1 MKKLLALL
9 LALAMLLALTAC
21 GARDIQQAAD
31 ILNEVAEALSESDEA
46 ESPAESPQEPAQAP
60 EEAELPEEADAEAT
74 EEAPAADSATEAQ
87 PEEEAEAALP
97 EVDKDGWYYD
107 MEHVVAYLMTYGQL
121 PSNYISKKDAE
132 ALGWQ
137 GGSVQKYKEGA
148 AIGGSRF
155 GNYEGLLP
163 DTEGVR
169 YTECDIDTDG
179 ASSRGAKRV
188 IFSSDGHYYYTDDH
202 YESFRE
208 VRFEKGEWVLSDV
221 S

>member
-1 MKKLLALL
+1 MKKLFALL
-9 LALAMLLALTAC
+9 LALAMLLALAAC
-21 GARDIQQAAD
+21 GAQDIQQAAD
-31 ILNEVAEALSESDEA
+31 ILNEVAEVLSESEEA
-46 ESPAESPQEPAQAP
+46 EAPAESPKEPAQAEEAEAP
-60 EEAELPEEADAEAT
+60 EEAAPEDA
-74 EEAPAADSATEAQ
+74 EEAPAADSAAEAQ
-87 PEEEAEAALP
+87 PEKEDEAGLP
-97 EVDKDGWYYD
+97 QVDKDGWYYD

-202 YESFRE
+202 YKSFRE